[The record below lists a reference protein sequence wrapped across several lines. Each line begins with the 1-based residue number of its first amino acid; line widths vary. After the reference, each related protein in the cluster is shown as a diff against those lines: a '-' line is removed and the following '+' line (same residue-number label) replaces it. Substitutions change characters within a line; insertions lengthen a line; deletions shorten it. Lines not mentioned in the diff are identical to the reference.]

1 MTWPNKPSPKPLLRM
16 SLTNVERARKEE
28 LREVL
33 CKYGLQADLE
43 VVWDMGLR
51 DVEDIPWMTFD
62 DPWMTDGEM
71 RDKRLR
77 GTAAQYI
84 AMQEGEFAV
93 EEPEVENWY
102 RH

>member
-1 MTWPNKPSPKPLLRM
+1 M
-16 SLTNVERARKEE
+16 SLTNVQRPRKEE
-28 LREVL
+28 LGEVL

-43 VVWDMGLR
+43 VLWEMGLR
-51 DVEDIPWMTFD
+51 DVEDIPWMTGCD
-62 DPWMTDGEM
+62 AWMKVGEM
-71 RDKRLR
+71 RDKRLQ